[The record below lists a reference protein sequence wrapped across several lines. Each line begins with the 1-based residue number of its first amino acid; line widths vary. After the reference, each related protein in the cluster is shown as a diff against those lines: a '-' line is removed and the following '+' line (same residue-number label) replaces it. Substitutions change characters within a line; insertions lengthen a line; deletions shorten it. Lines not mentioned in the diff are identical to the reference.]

1 MYADSI
7 KHQKHQIQSAVI
19 FREKFGKIL
28 KNNFENIITYIPRN
42 FRRKA
47 IAQFDKE
54 MYTIYNTRS

>member
-47 IAQFDKE
+47 IA
-54 MYTIYNTRS
+54 